1 MKKSFLMNTIKTLE
15 ERIEELEGS
24 CSKKENKES
33 KDGTE
38 VCIDFDG
45 QVRMDK
51 EEWKYPF
58 NSEENKCV
66 HCSCKVRCKNI

>member
-1 MKKSFLMNTIKTLE
+1 MKKSFLMSKIKTLE

-24 CSKKENKES
+24 CSKTES
-33 KDGTE
+33 KEGTDVTGAGTE

-45 QVRMDK
+45 QVRMDE

-66 HCSCKVRCKNI
+66 QCRCKVS